1 MNEPVNEHQLGKKI
15 SGYLDRD
22 SRNLGQQTLRHLQ
35 ASRQLALSRYAGNP
49 AQRLSTSGWATNSGY
64 LSRFGG
70 FRGYQ
75 FWVPVLVLVLALSA
89 LLTWQVQQHSAEQS
103 DIDAALLAGD
113 LPVDAYINND
123 FNQWVRH
130 SLQ

>member
-1 MNEPVNEHQLGKKI
+1 MNEHQLGKKI
-15 SGYLDRD
+15 TGYLDRD
-22 SRNLGQQTLRHLQ
+22 SGRPGPHAMRLLQ
-35 ASRQLALSRYAGNP
+35 AARELALSRYALNP
-49 AQRLSTSGWATNSGY
+49 AQRLSTSGWATNDGY

-70 FRGYQ
+70 RFTGFRGYQ
-75 FWVPVLVLVLALSA
+75 FWFPVLALVLALSA
-89 LLTWQVQQHSAEQS
+89 LLTWQVQQHTAEQNE
-103 DIDAALLAGD
+103 IDAALLAGD